1 MNEAKN
7 KACPFCGRQVNHH
20 GFQGPPWD
28 RGYFIKCDSCNA
40 RGPSTAHEDEE
51 VANVRWNDRAGE
63 REQEAAP
70 NAGDIAGSFQRMVSL
85 LADGIKAAEGA
96 QVIVEA
102 YYEDDYR
109 DPSNSD
115 QYCKL
120 MDWLKDARRQVEQAN
135 AKKMTHSR
143 D

>member
-7 KACPFCGRQVNHH
+7 KACPFCNDRVIKAQALMIKNYPAGYNAMCDNCEST
-20 GFQGPPWD
+20 GPYAETPE
-28 RGYFIKCDSCNA
+28 GALEK
-40 RGPSTAHEDEE
+40 
-51 VANVRWNDRAGE
+51 WNDMAGG
-63 REQEAAP
+63 REPNATP

-120 MDWLKDARRQVEQAN
+120 MDWLKDARRQMEQAN
-135 AKKMTHSR
+135 DGTER
-143 D
+143 LPRE